1 MSNWWHVWFS
11 SKWLCWK
18 KDLLPRTIRAN
29 LEHCCS
35 RLLPSASHDSTSKE
49 WMFYQRP
56 HFRTLGSFTKISSI
70 CFKSSSRTVKT
81 CCKHFVDNKCFESF
95 FSFNVLLL
103 CIFIA
108 GNNPAPKPMP
118 NNRQLQQK
126 EESVSQQTQCRRVM
140 PPLRSESLKNKKT
153 VIGASSNHN
162 LSSDSYNN
170 KSVVK
175 KHSYVMMP
183 IPTAPAARCQK
194 KSPTQIK
201 SPNDS
206 GPLPAQ
212 PVLLNGNRLMTGSVQ
227 MVAKWLHNNN
237 SKQSKYL
244 PPLFEAV
251 EIFVGSEKVKR
262 RVSQQCF
269 SLRNWPKWH
278 IEH

>member
-29 LEHCCS
+29 LEPCCS
-35 RLLPSASHDSTSKE
+35 RLLPSASHDSTCNK
-49 WMFYQRP
+49 
-56 HFRTLGSFTKISSI
+56 LA
-70 CFKSSSRTVKT
+70 TVGL
-81 CCKHFVDNKCFESF
+81 N
-95 FSFNVLLL
+95 
-103 CIFIA
+103 
-108 GNNPAPKPMP
+108 
-118 NNRQLQQK
+118 
-126 EESVSQQTQCRRVM
+126 
-140 PPLRSESLKNKKT
+140 
-153 VIGASSNHN
+153 
-162 LSSDSYNN
+162 
-170 KSVVK
+170 
-175 KHSYVMMP
+175 
-183 IPTAPAARCQK
+183 AARCQK

-269 SLRNWPKWH
+269 SLRNWPQWH
-278 IEH
+278 IGHYLGDVNSISLSNDYELPHCYHYPFTDINRPPNIVRYRMFLYFLSPLHELICLFFILV